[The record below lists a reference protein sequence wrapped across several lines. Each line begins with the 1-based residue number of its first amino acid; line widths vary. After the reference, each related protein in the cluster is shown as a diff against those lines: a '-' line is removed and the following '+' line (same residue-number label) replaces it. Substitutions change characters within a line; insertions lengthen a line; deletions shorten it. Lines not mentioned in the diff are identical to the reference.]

1 MLIGQIVHNHWIMTR
16 GGFRSGSQGSGTLS
30 AFSNL
35 SNNRVRDLKT
45 SKLIDLLGGGGD
57 WNAVPVLMTGL
68 QNKTDSLSFIVN
80 QLGCLIDL
88 KISAVTI
95 REGGGNTSSR
105 CSNCSPGTD

>member
-16 GGFRSGSQGSGTLS
+16 GGFRSGSLS

-35 SNNRVRDLKT
+35 SNNRVRDLKN
-45 SKLIDLLGGGGD
+45 SKLIDLLGGGD

-80 QLGCLIDL
+80 QLGCFIDL
-88 KISAVTI
+88 KISGVTI

-105 CSNCSPGTD
+105 CSNR